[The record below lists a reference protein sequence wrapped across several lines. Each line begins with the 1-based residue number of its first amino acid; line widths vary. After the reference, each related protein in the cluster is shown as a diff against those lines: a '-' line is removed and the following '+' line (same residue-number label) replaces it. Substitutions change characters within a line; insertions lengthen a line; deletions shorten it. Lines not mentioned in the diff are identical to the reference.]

1 MPVPSSWLTAP
12 RVRRLHEVLVVVP
25 ERPPGLPDAASKLP
39 IWRQCGGPI
48 EDVPTLVEVLVHAEL
63 VRRENASLRLTPAGR
78 RTLTRNR
85 AEHERP
91 LALALIRTGL
101 LHDQARALLDTFPLT
116 DDGTLICRTTAA
128 RRVAPQLLGLLERWN
143 ETRTGTTITISAQ
156 LVEELAAVWALIAPP
171 SEARAAE
178 DKRRKSIGN
187 RAEAYSYQ
195 LERLSS
201 ATSSA
206 IVWVAQDDDTLGYD
220 LEDRST
226 SPRRRIEVKGSGGSE
241 VRFFMSDNEWR
252 KAHESPATYEIQ
264 FWGDIDLNRPSA
276 EEYPALRSM
285 GFPIVLRDVPALV
298 AVGALTAQPD
308 RWRIAALPAAVT

>member
-25 ERPPGLPDAASKLP
+25 ERPPGLPDATAKLP

-48 EDVPTLVEVLVHAEL
+48 EDVPTLVDVLVHAEL

-85 AEHERP
+85 AEHDRP

-101 LHDQARALLDTFPLT
+101 LHDQARALLDTFPLA
-116 DDGTLICRTTAA
+116 DDRTLTCRTTAA

-143 ETRTGTTITISAQ
+143 ETRTGPTLTISAQ
-156 LVEELAAVWALIAPP
+156 LVEELTAVWALIAPP
-171 SEARAAE
+171 SEARAVE

-195 LERLSS
+195 LERLSA

-226 SPRRRIEVKGSGGSE
+226 SPRRRIEVKGSGGPE

-252 KAHESPATYEIQ
+252 KAHSSPTTYEIQ
-264 FWGDIDLNRPSA
+264 FWGNIDLNRPSA
-276 EEYPALRSM
+276 EEYPTLRSM
-285 GFPIVLRDVPALV
+285 GFPIVLRDVPALL
-298 AVGALTAQPD
+298 AAGALTAQPD
-308 RWRIAALPAAVT
+308 RWRIATLPTAAP